1 MWCAIGDTAILVR
14 GLKSEGVAAVAD
26 QAPLVSLQALLDAA
40 FREVLQVAI
49 YFMRAA
55 SLTAFV
61 AEDKRIQTPDR
72 SRSRFTMC
80 GLQSWMLSLVC
91 RHV

>member
-1 MWCAIGDTAILVR
+1 MWCALGDTAILVR
-14 GLKSEGVAAVAD
+14 GLKSEGVAAAAAVAD
-26 QAPLVSLQALLDAA
+26 QAPLVSLRAWLDAA

-61 AEDKRIQTPDR
+61 AEDKRI
-72 SRSRFTMC
+72 
-80 GLQSWMLSLVC
+80 
-91 RHV
+91 